1 MSRPLTF
8 VLLGHPVAHSVSPA
22 IHGAAYRT
30 LRLPHRYEVRDCPT
44 PEHVRAQVD
53 AIRSGALAG
62 ANVTV
67 PWKRLALELADRAD
81 DSARATGVANV
92 LSCDERGVI
101 TASNTDAGALA
112 QEIAALHSSP
122 RRAVVIGAGGAAQ
135 AAVVAC
141 RSLGLVEVAVSSRG
155 WLGGEPSSAWKHAAT
170 FERLGAVP
178 RAWPEHAA
186 DRRPEA
192 LTAALLEADV
202 IVQAT
207 SAGMHGAGPGEAV
220 SDWVPWRELRPGAI
234 AIDVVYNPRV
244 TPFLARAAAAGVAHT
259 DGLGMLVRQAA
270 LALQIWLQHSE
281 GWAELDLAALSAAA
295 ERALAERSAPVDDQR
310 GPPEGQR
317 NAPDEGRHP
326 PVGPEHVP
334 SEQGRR

>member
-1 MSRPLTF
+1 MSAPARPTEHALRF

-22 IHGAAYRT
+22 IHGAAYRA
-30 LRLPHRYEVRDCPT
+30 LGAPHSYEVRDCPT

-53 AIRSGALAG
+53 SIRSRALAG

-92 LSCDERGVI
+92 LSCDERGII

-112 QEIAALHSSP
+112 QEIASLHPSP
-122 RRAVVIGAGGAAQ
+122 RRAAIIGAGGAAQ

-141 RSLGLVEVAVSSRG
+141 RSLGLGAIAVSSRSWRG
-155 WLGGEPSSAWKHAAT
+155 DVPVGAWKHAAT
-170 FERLGAVP
+170 FERLGATP
-178 RAWPEHAA
+178 LAWPEHAG

-207 SAGMHGAGPGEAV
+207 SAGMHGAGPGSEV
-220 SDWVPWRELRPGAI
+220 CDWVPWRELAPGAV
-234 AIDVVYNPRV
+234 AIDVVYNPSV
-244 TPFLARAAAAGVAHT
+244 TPFLAAAQAAGVVNRG
-259 DGLGMLVRQAA
+259 GLGMLVRQAA
-270 LALQIWLQHSE
+270 LAIEIWLQHRA
-281 GWAELDLAALSAAA
+281 GWAPLDLDALARAAEAALAA
-295 ERALAERSAPVDDQR
+295 RHAP
-310 GPPEGQR
+310 
-317 NAPDEGRHP
+317 A
-326 PVGPEHVP
+326 
-334 SEQGRR
+334 EQGRR